1 MPRFRRPSSQTTAV
15 LIAMAEAP
23 RDWRYGYELCQQ
35 LDFKAGSMYPILR
48 RLADRGMLE
57 TTWESE
63 APPGRPPRHMYR
75 LTHRGLNLANE
86 LARSARS
93 SRSARLRLQVESA

>member
-1 MPRFRRPSSQTTAV
+1 
-15 LIAMAEAP
+15 
-23 RDWRYGYELCQQ
+23 
-35 LDFKAGSMYPILR
+35 
-48 RLADRGMLE
+48 MLE